1 MDIDK
6 KGYVE
11 IGIPIT
17 DEKYLDKLITALV
30 RQDLVVYMS
39 EKDNL
44 KELVILLES
53 RSVYDSVTEPVYGIL

>member
-1 MDIDK
+1 MKMDTDK

-44 KELVILLES
+44 KELVILLKS
-53 RSVYDSVTEPVYGIL
+53 RSVYDSVWNN

>member
-1 MDIDK
+1 MDIYK

-53 RSVYDSVTEPVYGIL
+53 SSVYDSVWNN

>member
-30 RQDLVVYMS
+30 WQDLVVYMS

-44 KELVILLES
+44 KELVILLKS
-53 RSVYDSVTEPVYGIL
+53 RSVYDSVWNN